1 MEVVVGCGQR
11 KTPAI
16 AALRGLK
23 EKSAVQGVEEAQ
35 NGWDRETEPLNVA
48 LVLPV
53 ALRKGL

>member
-1 MEVVVGCGQR
+1 MEVVVGFGQR

-16 AALRGLK
+16 AARRGLK

-35 NGWDRETEPLNVA
+35 NDWAPESDPLNVV

-53 ALRKGL
+53 GLRNGL